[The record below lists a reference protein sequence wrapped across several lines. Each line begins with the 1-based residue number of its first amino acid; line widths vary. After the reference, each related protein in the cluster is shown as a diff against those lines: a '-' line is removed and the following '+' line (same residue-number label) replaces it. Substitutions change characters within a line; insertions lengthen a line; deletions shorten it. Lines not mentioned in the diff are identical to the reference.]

1 MPVKKRQPRKKIGRK
16 EKERK
21 GKERKGKIDEV
32 AGGSDKESKS

>member
-21 GKERKGKIDEV
+21 EKIDEV